1 MTPTAEQKPDDEPQ
15 KRKAFGTGYELWIGL
30 AVGFYVIYAATDL
43 VTRMIH
49 SEVAVTVDFSEG
61 APSSLDAGTGAA
73 SLTGLT
79 EIVVPTAD
87 VSAGAVVLVIIA
99 EVTLILTVLAAAI
112 SLVPVIRDI
121 AAGTPFTPRAS
132 RAFAAFEWIVA
143 IGWILHFVTKI
154 PGGNWISADIG
165 IADDVGSGLTVVH
178 AFLVL
183 GIVGGAELLRRCF
196 RSGRAAQEELEG
208 LV

>member
-30 AVGFYVIYAATDL
+30 AVGFYVIYAVTDL

-132 RAFAAFEWIVA
+132 RTFAAFEWIVA

>member
-30 AVGFYVIYAATDL
+30 AVGFFVIYAVTDL
-43 VTRMIH
+43 VTRMLH

-61 APSSLDAGTGAA
+61 APSPLDAGTGAA

>member
-30 AVGFYVIYAATDL
+30 AVGFYAIYAVTDL

-73 SLTGLT
+73 SLSGLT

-143 IGWILHFVTKI
+143 IGWVLHFVTKV
-154 PGGNWISADIG
+154 PGGNWVSADIG
-165 IADDVGSGLTVVH
+165 IADDVGPGLTVVH

-196 RSGRAAQEELEG
+196 KSGREAQEELEG

>member
-30 AVGFYVIYAATDL
+30 AVGFYVIYAVTDL

-61 APSSLDAGTGAA
+61 AQSSLDAGTGAA

-121 AAGTPFTPRAS
+121 AAGTPFTPRAC

>member
-30 AVGFYVIYAATDL
+30 AVGFYVIYAVTDL

>member
-1 MTPTAEQKPDDEPQ
+1 MSPTAEQKPNDGSQ

-30 AVGFYVIYAATDL
+30 AVGFYVIYAVADL
-43 VTRMIH
+43 VSRMIR
-49 SEVAVTVDFSEG
+49 SEVAVTVDFS
-61 APSSLDAGTGAA
+61 DGAA
-73 SLTGLT
+73 SSLEAGYGAAALSGLT
-79 EIVVPTAD
+79 EIIVPTAD
-87 VSAGAVVLVIIA
+87 VSGGAVVLVIIA
-99 EVTLILTVLAAAI
+99 EIALILTVLAAAI

-132 RAFAAFEWIVA
+132 RAFVAFEWIVA
-143 IGWILHFVTKI
+143 IGWIVHFITMV

-165 IADDVGSGLTVVH
+165 IADDVGPGITVVQ
-178 AFLVL
+178 AFCVL